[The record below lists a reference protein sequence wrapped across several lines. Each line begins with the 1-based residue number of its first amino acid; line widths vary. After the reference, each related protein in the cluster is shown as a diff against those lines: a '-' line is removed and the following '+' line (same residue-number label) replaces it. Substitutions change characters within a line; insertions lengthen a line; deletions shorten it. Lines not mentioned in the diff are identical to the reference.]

1 MGLTTH
7 PKALGPTRVSV
18 RNLQRRISVNVAEL
32 ERFAVNAVKRCL
44 QLQKRKR
51 TKLRKLNAVTVRLIS
66 DRRISKLHLQ
76 IFGDSDPTDVITFHD
91 GEIFISVETARRN
104 ARKFCNSLTSEVKFC
119 MVHGFLHL
127 HGFDDHMP
135 ADRRKMKNTQEK
147 ILGGMGI
154 RIGIIPKGKQEKT
167 KKLKQYVQAQHP
179 RTRIVT

>member
-51 TKLRKLNAVTVRLIS
+51 TKLRKLNAVAVWLIS

-76 IFGDSDPTDVITFHD
+76 IFGDSDPTDVITLHD
-91 GEIFISVETARRN
+91 GKIFISVETARRN
-104 ARKFCNSLTSEVKFC
+104 ARIFCNSLMSEIKFC
-119 MVHGFLHL
+119 IVHGFLHL
-127 HGFDDHMP
+127 HGFDDRTP
-135 ADRRKMKNTQEK
+135 ADLRKMKNTQEK
-147 ILGGMGI
+147 ILRDMGVQ
-154 RIGIIPKGKQEKT
+154 IGVVPTGKPQKT
-167 KKLKQYVQAQHP
+167 KRA
-179 RTRIVT
+179 